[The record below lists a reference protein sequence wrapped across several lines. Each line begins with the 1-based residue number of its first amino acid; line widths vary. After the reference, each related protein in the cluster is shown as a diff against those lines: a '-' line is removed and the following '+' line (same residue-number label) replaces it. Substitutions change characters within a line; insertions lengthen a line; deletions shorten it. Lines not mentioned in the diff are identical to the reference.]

1 MQMKANDYK
10 PKDSIRIIRE
20 WTELTQKDFANSIH
34 RSRKTI
40 EGYEYGTIN
49 ISFDNFLKICETHD
63 IEVVIRKK
71 KNNFFL
77 ETLKVPFFL

>member
-10 PKDSIRIIRE
+10 PKEIIKIIRE
-20 WTELTQKDFANSIH
+20 WTELTQYDFANSIR

-49 ISFDNFLKICETHD
+49 VSLATLLKICNAHD
-63 IEVVIRKK
+63 IEIIIKK
-71 KNNFFL
+71 K
-77 ETLKVPFFL
+77 

>member
-1 MQMKANDYK
+1 MQMKANEYK
-10 PKDSIRIIRE
+10 PKDIIRIIRE
-20 WTELTQKDFANSIH
+20 WTELTQKDFASSIH

-71 KNNFFL
+71 KNNFS
-77 ETLKVPFFL
+77 LKF